1 MKNTKVDNG
10 PRELD
15 WDVGPDFAGIAERI
29 EHMEALGAEGWWGD
43 TAYGVEQEE
52 IMRSIAPLVGRV
64 AGEMAEYDDC
74 GPSPVGELLW
84 RVGMVLE
91 WFTVIGCD
99 EDEALTA
106 EVQAVQ
112 RAVEELAQKVQ
123 RKDEAEL
130 LDWWNRAAGPKLHIP
145 PPRPA

>member
-1 MKNTKVDNG
+1 MTKTNVGEG
-10 PRELD
+10 PGELD
-15 WDVGPDFAGIAERI
+15 WDVGPDFAAIAESI

-64 AGEMAEYDDC
+64 AGEMVEYDDS
-74 GPSPVGELLW
+74 GPSPVAELLW

-99 EDEALTA
+99 EDDALTV
-106 EVQAVQ
+106 EVVAV
-112 RAVEELAQKVQ
+112 RKAVEDLAQKVQ

-130 LDWWNRAAGPKLHIP
+130 LDWWNRVAGPKLHLP
-145 PPRPA
+145 PPLPA